1 MKTMGLFKKSAHK
14 RIEDAELGMS
24 AALIGLAFWQAWQML
39 VMHAGVL
46 VPITSTMSGP
56 FIGTSTIFIA
66 TTLIIPVGILV
77 KMKANESFRT
87 DCLFVCICGFS
98 GTMLIALTPLF
109 TNYAIAVFIIGVLL
123 YSASN
128 ALILLLWGK
137 FWSTLGVAWV
147 ARSLS
152 WSYVLAFGLFFV
164 IGLLPWAIKVIA
176 VALLLPASI
185 VCLRSGE
192 KCEKRL
198 QPAVMPTERPKAL
211 LRMCIF
217 IVVIS
222 FAFGYMQS
230 GFAILH
236 ASTYNKIVYQGMGIA
251 AFGVGLLVLFL
262 YRSQKPEI
270 VLIYN
275 MIIPFVA
282 LGLLLFLSGAT
293 EFEYLEFGLFM
304 VGVYCLDILIMLV
317 TTDISFRI
325 GKSVYLYFGTGFFL
339 ARGSALVARLTSM
352 YLLDIG
358 ILQQTSFNDG
368 VLALVFC
375 LIVVGMLIFS
385 KNELIT
391 LYRLGETEQ
400 VSDTSLTPAPT
411 ISDAC
416 ERIATDYSLTPR
428 ETEIFGMLA
437 RGRTIPYICEEL
449 VIAENTGKRHVSNIY
464 RKLCIYDRQGLHD
477 IVDRYL
483 GDII

>member
-1 MKTMGLFKKSAHK
+1 MKTIDSFKKSVHK
-14 RIEDAELGMS
+14 RIENAELGMS
-24 AALIGLAFWQAWQML
+24 AALIGFAFWQAWQML

-66 TTLIIPVGILV
+66 TTIIIPVGILV
-77 KMKANESFRT
+77 KMKAHESFRT
-87 DCLFVCICGFS
+87 DCLFVCICSFS
-98 GTMLIALTPLF
+98 GTILIALTSLF
-109 TNYAIAVFIIGVLL
+109 TEYAIAIFIIGVLL

-152 WSYVLAFGLFFV
+152 WSYVLAFGLFFI
-164 IGLLPWAIKVIA
+164 IGLLPWMIKVIA

-185 VCLRSGE
+185 ICLRSGE

-198 QPAVMPTERPKAL
+198 QPTIMPIERPKAIL
-211 LRMCIF
+211 KMCVF

-236 ASTYNKIVYQGMGIA
+236 AATYSKIVYQGMAIA
-251 AFGVGLLVLFL
+251 AFGVGLLVLLL
-262 YRSQKPEI
+262 YQSQKPEI

-275 MIIPFVA
+275 MIIPFA
-282 LGLLLFLSGAT
+282 SLGLLLFLSDIKGL
-293 EFEYLEFGLFM
+293 EYLEFGLFM

-317 TTDISFRI
+317 ATDISFRI

-352 YLLDIG
+352 HFLDTG
-358 ILQQTSFNDG
+358 FLSKTSFDNG
-368 VLALVFC
+368 VLTLLFC
-375 LIVVGMLIFS
+375 LITVGMLIFS
-385 KNELIT
+385 KSELIT
-391 LYRLGETEQ
+391 LYRLGEKEP
-400 VSDTSLTPAPT
+400 TSEPLTPTPT

-416 ERIATDYSLTPR
+416 ERIAVDYSLTPR

-483 GDII
+483 GDVV

>member
-1 MKTMGLFKKSAHK
+1 MGRIDLLKTNARK
-14 RIEDAELGMS
+14 RIKSTELGMS
-24 AALIGLAFWQAWQML
+24 AALIGFAFWQAWQML

-56 FIGTSTIFIA
+56 FISTSTIFIM
-66 TTLIIPVGILV
+66 TTLAIPIGILV
-77 KMKANESFRT
+77 KMKAHESFLF
-87 DCLFVCICGFS
+87 DCIFVCSCGFI
-98 GTMLIALTPLF
+98 GTMLIALTQF
-109 TNYAIAVFIIGVLL
+109 FAGYEIVVFIIGVLL

-128 ALILLLWGK
+128 AFILLLWGR
-137 FWSTLGVAWV
+137 FWSMLGVAWV

-152 WSYVLAFGLFFV
+152 WSYVLAFGLFFI
-164 IGLLPWAIKVIA
+164 IGFLPWAIKVIA
-176 VALLLPASI
+176 VSLLLPASI
-185 VCLRSGE
+185 ICLRSGE

-198 QPAVMPTERPKAL
+198 QPAIMPIERPKAL

-236 ASTYNKIVYQGMGIA
+236 AHTYNKIVYQGMAIA
-251 AFGVGLLVLFL
+251 AFGIGLLVFLL
-262 YRSQKPEI
+262 YRSPKPEI

-275 MIIPFVA
+275 MIIPFIA
-282 LGLLLFLSGAT
+282 LGLLLFLSNIK

-317 TTDISFRI
+317 ATDLSFRI

-339 ARGSALVARLTSM
+339 ARGSALVARLASM

-358 ILQQTSFNDG
+358 FLRSASFNNG
-368 VLALVFC
+368 VLILLFL
-375 LIVVGMLIFS
+375 LIVVGMLVFS
-385 KNELIT
+385 KSELMT
-391 LYRLGETEQ
+391 LYRFGEKEETGDITL
-400 VSDTSLTPAPT
+400 SSAPT

-416 ERIATDYSLTPR
+416 ERIAKDYSLTPR

-483 GDII
+483 GDVM